1 MKVKRFFDTELWR
14 WIKTLLEICG
24 MAAAILLV
32 AEVARWLM
40 EGGR

>member
-14 WIKTLLEICG
+14 WIKTLLEICA
-24 MAAAILLV
+24 MAAGILLV

-40 EGGR
+40 EGGK

>member
-14 WIKTLLEICG
+14 WIKTLLEICA
-24 MAAAILLV
+24 MAAGILLA